1 MTKFNTEVKKGRAGK
16 TPLII
21 LLFVALI
28 VLILANLAIDGRNAH
43 SRNEIKEKSAKS
55 DLNIAAN
62 QIAKM
67 ERQSLINKQDIFKD
81 SNKTVKNDDSD
92 LDNLQDINEDD
103 YDFQKDYEEYLRIEE
118 SKPLPQPAYQNPIPN
133 KIKEKRSSDFEKAL
147 SAPTKVD
154 LNFSKNTV
162 QSSSTKNDPYSYLSP
177 NQINELK
184 RGKEALEKMTSISQ
198 ETNGTLNDYAYL
210 QNNDFKLNH
219 NVESVT
225 NLFVIKQGSVIPAV
239 LLTGINSDL
248 PGQVSAQVTNDVLDS
263 PFGNSIL
270 IPKGSKLIGQYGSG
284 PGFGQTRIMMGF
296 NRLIFPD
303 GKSLNLEAMP
313 GTGSDGYSGFKAD
326 VNNHWLK
333 LISYSVFLGGI
344 TTAVTLSTDAAYDS
358 EGKITPQAA
367 LSQSMGEILGRTMSQ
382 VIERNLSL
390 SPTLTV
396 KPGFRFNVAV
406 TKDIEFSGEYTAYD
420 YYN

>member
-81 SNKTVKNDDSD
+81 SNKTVENDDRD
-92 LDNLQDINEDD
+92 LDNFQDINEDD

-162 QSSSTKNDPYSYLSP
+162 QNSSTKNDPYSYLSP

-219 NVESVT
+219 NVESIT
-225 NLFVIKQGSVIPAV
+225 NPFVIKQGSVIPAV

>member
-1 MTKFNTEVKKGRAGK
+1 MTKFNTEIKKGRAGK

-81 SNKTVKNDDSD
+81 SNKTVENDDRA
-92 LDNLQDINEDD
+92 LDNFQDINEDD
-103 YDFQKDYEEYLRIEE
+103 YAFQKDYEEYLRIED

-162 QSSSTKNDPYSYLSP
+162 QNSSTKNDPYSYLSP

-184 RGKEALEKMTSISQ
+184 RGKEALEKMDSISQ

-225 NLFVIKQGSVIPAV
+225 NPFVIKQGSVIPAV

-344 TTAVTLSTDAAYDS
+344 TTAITLSTDAAYDS

>member
-81 SNKTVKNDDSD
+81 SNKTVENDDRA
-92 LDNLQDINEDD
+92 LDNFQDINEDD

-162 QSSSTKNDPYSYLSP
+162 QNSSTKNDPYSYLSP

-219 NVESVT
+219 NVESIT
-225 NLFVIKQGSVIPAV
+225 NPFVIKQGSVIPAV

>member
-1 MTKFNTEVKKGRAGK
+1 MTTFNTEVKKGRIGK

-21 LLFVALI
+21 LLFISI
-28 VLILANLAIDGRNAH
+28 VVLVLANLAIDSRSSHIRNK
-43 SRNEIKEKSAKS
+43 SKEKVAKS
-55 DLNIAAN
+55 DLNIAVN
-62 QIAKM
+62 QIAKL
-67 ERQSLINKQDIFKD
+67 ERQSFINKQATLKD
-81 SNKTVKNDDSD
+81 THKTPENNETNNETD
-92 LDNLQDINEDD
+92 LDIKEDN

-118 SKPLPQPAYQNPIPN
+118 STPLTQPAYQHQELD
-133 KIKEKRSSDFEKAL
+133 KIKEKRSADFEKAL
-147 SAPTKVD
+147 SAPTKVN
-154 LNFSKNTV
+154 LNFSKNM
-162 QSSSTKNDPYSYLSP
+162 SKDPGSPHDNYKYLTQ
-177 NQINELK
+177 NQINELT
-184 RGKEALEKMTSISQ
+184 RGKETLENITTTSYTS
-198 ETNGTLNDYAYL
+198 NGTLNDYNYL
-210 QNNDFKLNH
+210 QNDKFKLKH
-219 NVESVT
+219 KVEKVT
-225 NLFVIKQGSVIPAV
+225 NPFVIKQGSVIPAV

-284 PGFGQTRIMMGF
+284 PGFGHSRILMGF
-296 NRLIFPD
+296 NRVIFPD

-326 VNNHWLK
+326 VDNHWLN

-344 TTAVTLSTDAAYDS
+344 TTAVTLSTDAAYDVD
-358 EGKITPQAA
+358 GKITPQAA

-382 VIERNLSL
+382 VIERNLSI

>member
-67 ERQSLINKQDIFKD
+67 ERQSLINKQNIFKD
-81 SNKTVKNDDSD
+81 SNKTVENDDRA
-92 LDNLQDINEDD
+92 LDNFQDINEDD
-103 YDFQKDYEEYLRIEE
+103 YAFQKDYEEYLRIED

-162 QSSSTKNDPYSYLSP
+162 QNSSTKNDPYSYLSP

-184 RGKEALEKMTSISQ
+184 RGKEALEKMDSISQ

-225 NLFVIKQGSVIPAV
+225 NPFVIKQGSVIPAV

-344 TTAVTLSTDAAYDS
+344 TTAITLSTDAAYDS

>member
-1 MTKFNTEVKKGRAGK
+1 MTKFNTEIKKGRAGK

-67 ERQSLINKQDIFKD
+67 ERQSLINKQNIFKD

-162 QSSSTKNDPYSYLSP
+162 QNSSTKNDPYSYLSP

-219 NVESVT
+219 NVESIT
-225 NLFVIKQGSVIPAV
+225 NPFVIKQGSVIPAV

-344 TTAVTLSTDAAYDS
+344 TTAVTLSTDAAYDA

-367 LSQSMGEILGRTMSQ
+367 LSQSMGRTMSQ

>member
-1 MTKFNTEVKKGRAGK
+1 MTKFNTEIKKGRAGK

-67 ERQSLINKQDIFKD
+67 ERQSLINKQNIFKD

-154 LNFSKNTV
+154 LNFSKNMV
-162 QSSSTKNDPYSYLSP
+162 QSSSTKNDPYSYLSA

-184 RGKEALEKMTSISQ
+184 RGKEALEKMSTISQ

-219 NVESVT
+219 NVESIT
-225 NLFVIKQGSVIPAV
+225 NPFVIKQGSVIPAV

-344 TTAVTLSTDAAYDS
+344 TTAITLSTDAAYDS

>member
-28 VLILANLAIDGRNAH
+28 ILILANLAIDGRNAH

-81 SNKTVKNDDSD
+81 SNKTVENDDSA
-92 LDNLQDINEDD
+92 LDNFQDINKDD

-162 QSSSTKNDPYSYLSP
+162 QNSSTKNDPYSYLSA

-184 RGKEALEKMTSISQ
+184 RGKEALEKMSTISQ

-219 NVESVT
+219 NVESIT
-225 NLFVIKQGSVIPAV
+225 NPFVIKQGSVIPAV

>member
-1 MTKFNTEVKKGRAGK
+1 MTKFNTEVKKGKAGK
-16 TPLII
+16 TPLVI
-21 LLFVALI
+21 LLIISLI
-28 VLILANLAIDGRNAH
+28 VLILANFAVDSRSAH
-43 SRNEIKEKSAKS
+43 TQHKNKEKEVTS
-55 DLNIAAN
+55 DLNIAVN
-62 QIAKM
+62 QIAKL
-67 ERQSLINKQDIFKD
+67 ERQSIINKQ
-81 SNKTVKNDDSD
+81 NKAQEIPNTAKNTEI
-92 LDNLQDINEDD
+92 DNENILNIKEDD
-103 YDFQKDYEEYLRIEE
+103 YDFQKDYEEYLRIERNAPI
-118 SKPLPQPAYQNPIPN
+118 SQPTYQDPVPN

-147 SAPTKVD
+147 NAPTKVN
-154 LNFSKNTV
+154 LNFSNNTAK
-162 QSSSTKNDPYSYLSP
+162 SSEYPNDPYQYLSP
-177 NQINELK
+177 NQIHELK
-184 RGKEALEKMTSISQ
+184 RGKDALENISAAPQTSS
-198 ETNGTLNDYAYL
+198 GTLNDYAYL
-210 QNNDFKLNH
+210 KNDDFKLKH
-219 NVESVT
+219 QVESVA
-225 NLFVIKQGSVIPAV
+225 NPFVIKQGSVIPAV

-248 PGQVSAQVTNDVLDS
+248 PGQVTAQVTNDVLDS
-263 PFGNSIL
+263 PFGNTIL

-284 PGFGQTRIMMGF
+284 PKFGQSRILMGF
-296 NRLIFPD
+296 NRIIFPD

-313 GTGSDGYSGFKAD
+313 GTGPDGYSGFKAD

-358 EGKITPQAA
+358 DGKITPQSA

-420 YYN
+420 YCN

>member
-81 SNKTVKNDDSD
+81 SNKTVENDDRA
-92 LDNLQDINEDD
+92 LDNFQDINEDD
-103 YDFQKDYEEYLRIEE
+103 YAFQKDYEEYLRIEE

-133 KIKEKRSSDFEKAL
+133 KIKEKRSSNFEKAL

-162 QSSSTKNDPYSYLSP
+162 QNSSTKNDPYSYLSP

-184 RGKEALEKMTSISQ
+184 RGKEALEKMDSISQ

-219 NVESVT
+219 NVESIT
-225 NLFVIKQGSVIPAV
+225 NPFVIKQGSVIPAV

-344 TTAVTLSTDAAYDS
+344 TTAITLSTDAAYDS

>member
-1 MTKFNTEVKKGRAGK
+1 MTKFNTEIKKGRAGK

-67 ERQSLINKQDIFKD
+67 ERQSLINKQNIFKD

-103 YDFQKDYEEYLRIEE
+103 YAFQKDYEEYLRIED

-154 LNFSKNTV
+154 LNFSKNMV
-162 QSSSTKNDPYSYLSP
+162 QSSSTKNDHYSYLSP

-184 RGKEALEKMTSISQ
+184 RGKEALEKMTTISQ

-225 NLFVIKQGSVIPAV
+225 NPFVIKQGSVIPAV

-313 GTGSDGYSGFKAD
+313 GTDSDGYSGFKAD

-367 LSQSMGEILGRTMSQ
+367 LSQYMGEILGRTMSQ

>member
-81 SNKTVKNDDSD
+81 SNKTVENDDRA
-92 LDNLQDINEDD
+92 LDNFQDINEDD
-103 YDFQKDYEEYLRIEE
+103 YAFQKDYEEYLRIED

-162 QSSSTKNDPYSYLSP
+162 QNSSTKNDPYSYLSP

-184 RGKEALEKMTSISQ
+184 RGKEALEKMDSISQ

-225 NLFVIKQGSVIPAV
+225 NPFVIKQGSVIPAV

>member
-1 MTKFNTEVKKGRAGK
+1 MTKFNTEIKKGRAGK

-81 SNKTVKNDDSD
+81 SNKTVENDDRA
-92 LDNLQDINEDD
+92 LDNFQDINEDD

-162 QSSSTKNDPYSYLSP
+162 QNSSTKNDPYSYLSP

-219 NVESVT
+219 NVESIT
-225 NLFVIKQGSVIPAV
+225 NPFVIKQGSVIPAV